1 MTFSQAINIKSANID
16 TNTGEVVSHKDIYTR
31 AINLF
36 GGLDSVIP
44 YIPFS
49 RSQIKEALQT
59 DEHLNNLPMDR
70 WDKASGFMSGRQGSM
85 TFIGG
90 GVWNLYRKAGI
101 HAASCAQGVC
111 LLKEAARQWA
121 EREV

>member
-1 MTFSQAINIKSANID
+1 MTFSEAINIKSANID
-16 TNTGEVVSHKDIYTR
+16 TITGEKISHKEIYTR

-36 GGLDSVIP
+36 GGLDAVIP

-49 RSQIKEALQT
+49 LSAIKTALKT
-59 DEHLNNLPMDR
+59 DEYLNNLSMDR
-70 WDKASGFMSGRQGSM
+70 WDHASGFMCCRGDV

-101 HAASCAQGVC
+101 HAASNAQGVC

-121 EREV
+121 EREVD